1 MIVVLLLNE
10 NFSFSILSVS
20 GSVHSVSSCNSSS
33 RGSLNSSRG
42 AQSRE
47 SLSSSRGS
55 MSSVNQNDSR
65 GEPRHEP
72 NFRELH
78 QRVSDILQEISSTST
93 QSSQTLAPQ
102 KNAGVANSQISSSS
116 KDSLSMSSVSPPTS
130 PGSYN
135 PSPRNS
141 DLALN
146 SSRML
151 TELTPSYTDNIMNER
166 ATANPEAL
174 TLQLNRFRFGN
185 DTSTALSPITEGIPS
200 RSHCVGKGVSAAVSD
215 ESVAADS
222 GVFVSSME
230 NLRRQNSMRSSGQ
243 CSDDDGIDAA
253 QIKIGL
259 GYVEEKEQ
267 LLVCIDEACSLRLLG
282 PCDGC
287 GVRARVS
294 VLPPTSAGDD
304 VSATTACK
312 DLRRPVFS
320 EQFFVTL
327 PKVSTVCL
335 MILKFT
341 PLGLARR
348 EWSPKM

>member
-1 MIVVLLLNE
+1 M
-10 NFSFSILSVS
+10 S
-20 GSVHSVSSCNSSS
+20 GSAHSVSSCNSSS

-55 MSSVNQNDSR
+55 MSSVSQNESKP
-65 GEPRHEP
+65 GQHGP

-93 QSSQTLAPQ
+93 HSSQATTPQ
-102 KNAGVANSQISSSS
+102 GATSQRSSSS
-116 KDSLSMSSVSPPTS
+116 KDSLSMSSVSPPNS
-130 PGSYN
+130 PGSHN

-146 SSRML
+146 TYRFQN
-151 TELTPSYTDNIMNER
+151 ELTSPSYTDNMMNER
-166 ATANPEAL
+166 TPANPDAL
-174 TLQLNRFRFGN
+174 TLQLNRLRFVN
-185 DTSTALSPITEGIPS
+185 DPITALSPITEGIPS
-200 RSHCVGKGVSAAVSD
+200 KSHAAGKGVSAAVSD

-243 CSDDDGIDAA
+243 CSDDDGIEVP

-267 LLVCIDEACSLRLLG
+267 LLVCVDEACSLRLLG
-282 PCDGC
+282 ACDGC
-287 GVRARVS
+287 GVRAKVR
-294 VLPPTSAGDD
+294 VLPPTID
-304 VSATTACK
+304 VSVYSTTVCK
-312 DLRRPVFS
+312 NPRRPVFS
-320 EQFFVTL
+320 DQFFVSL
-327 PKVSTVCL
+327 PKVSFSVL
-335 MILKFT
+335 FIENELPLLKK
-341 PLGLARR
+341 LWQIRN
-348 EWSPKM
+348 M

>member
-1 MIVVLLLNE
+1 M
-10 NFSFSILSVS
+10 S
-20 GSVHSVSSCNSSS
+20 GSAHSVSSCNSSS

-55 MSSVNQNDSR
+55 MSSVNQNESR
-65 GEPRHEP
+65 SGQHGP

-93 QSSQTLAPQ
+93 QSSQTATPQ
-102 KNAGVANSQISSSS
+102 GASSQRSSSS
-116 KDSLSMSSVSPPTS
+116 KDSLSMSSVSPPNS

-146 SSRML
+146 TSRVQS
-151 TELTPSYTDNIMNER
+151 ESHTPSFTDNIMNER
-166 ATANPEAL
+166 TPANPDAL
-174 TLQLNRFRFGN
+174 TLQLNRLRFGN
-185 DTSTALSPITEGIPS
+185 DAITALSPITEGIPS
-200 RSHCVGKGVSAAVSD
+200 KSHSVNKGVSAAVSD

-243 CSDDDGIDAA
+243 CSDDDGIEAP

-282 PCDGC
+282 SCDGC
-287 GVRARVS
+287 GVRARVC
-294 VLPPTSAGDD
+294 VLPPPIDAS
-304 VSATTACK
+304 VYSTTVCK
-312 DLRRPVFS
+312 DLRRPIFS
-320 EQFFVTL
+320 EQFFVSL
-327 PKVSTVCL
+327 PKVTISVHV
-335 MILKFT
+335 
-341 PLGLARR
+341 
-348 EWSPKM
+348 

>member
-1 MIVVLLLNE
+1 M
-10 NFSFSILSVS
+10 S
-20 GSVHSVSSCNSSS
+20 GSAHSGSSCNSSS

-55 MSSVNQNDSR
+55 MSSVNQTESKAAQH
-65 GEPRHEP
+65 GP

-93 QSSQTLAPQ
+93 QSSQTTTPQ
-102 KNAGVANSQISSSS
+102 GASSQRSSSS
-116 KDSLSMSSVSPPTS
+116 KDSLSMSSVSPPNS

-141 DLALN
+141 DLGLN
-146 SSRML
+146 TSRVY

-166 ATANPEAL
+166 TQANPDAL
-174 TLQLNRFRFGN
+174 TLQLSRLRFGN
-185 DTSTALSPITEGIPS
+185 DTTTALSPITEGIPS
-200 RSHCVGKGVSAAVSD
+200 KNHAINKGVSAAVSD

-243 CSDDDGIDAA
+243 CSDDDGLDAP

-267 LLVCIDEACSLRLLG
+267 LLVCIEEACSLRSLG
-282 PCDGC
+282 ACDGC
-287 GVRARVS
+287 GVRAKVC
-294 VLPPTSAGDD
+294 VLPATSVAD
-304 VSATTACK
+304 ATVYSTKVCK
-312 DLRRPVFS
+312 DLRRPAFS
-320 EQFFVTL
+320 EQFFVPL
-327 PKVSTVCL
+327 PKVITFSNFVNLDTRTLFLNLV
-335 MILKFT
+335 KEYF
-341 PLGLARR
+341 ARQHD
-348 EWSPKM
+348 

>member
-1 MIVVLLLNE
+1 M
-10 NFSFSILSVS
+10 S

-55 MSSVNQNDSR
+55 MSSVSQNDSR
-65 GEPRHEP
+65 SGQHGP

-93 QSSQTLAPQ
+93 QSSQTTTPQ
-102 KNAGVANSQISSSS
+102 GASSQRSSSS
-116 KDSLSMSSVSPPTS
+116 KDSLSMSSVSPPNS

-146 SSRML
+146 TSRVHS
-151 TELTPSYTDNIMNER
+151 ELTPSYTDNIMNER
-166 ATANPEAL
+166 TPANPDAL

-185 DTSTALSPITEGIPS
+185 DVTTALSPITEGIPS
-200 RSHCVGKGVSAAVSD
+200 KSHTANKGVSAAVSD

-243 CSDDDGIDAA
+243 CSDDDGIEAP

-282 PCDGC
+282 CYDGC
-287 GVRARVS
+287 GVRARVC
-294 VLPPTSAGDD
+294 VLPSAGDD
-304 VSATTACK
+304 SVYTTTVCK
-312 DLRRPVFS
+312 DLRRPIFS
-320 EQFFVTL
+320 EQFFVSL
-327 PKVSTVCL
+327 PKVTL
-335 MILKFT
+335 F
-341 PLGLARR
+341 
-348 EWSPKM
+348 